1 MLSRRSFAAS
11 LAAFLVLPSL
21 VEARERGE
29 LLRKLGQRRKEGP
42 RAEQAGKRR
51 SKDAVT
57 VSYGPAKL
65 DIYAPDGA
73 RDLPVVMF
81 VHGGGWDKGNRKYV
95 QNKPEYLNGKGYVF
109 VSIDYRLLPQ
119 TQVADQAKDVEAAFA
134 YVRRN
139 IGRHGG
145 DPGRI
150 AVMGHSAGC
159 HLTALTGLRGGLPGV
174 AALVLSDVE
183 SYDLVAFM
191 QAGKRKNIYGD
202 VFTDPAQWQSL
213 SPTTYAGT
221 RPHPPIFIAYSKTRG
236 HKEAAET
243 FAARLKAS
251 GARVA
256 LFDGRAYNHFTMGRN
271 FGSEEGGMT
280 GAAMAFLAGAL
291 G

>member
-1 MLSRRSFAAS
+1 MLSRRTFALS
-11 LAAFLVLPSL
+11 LAAFTLLPGL
-21 VEARERGE
+21 AEARERGE
-29 LLRKLGQRRKEGP
+29 LLRRISGRRKGGAQ
-42 RAEQAGKRR
+42 AERAGKRR
-51 SKDAVT
+51 GEGPVT

-73 RDLPVVMF
+73 RNLPVVMF

-95 QNKPEYLNGKGYVF
+95 QKKPEYLTGKGYVF

-134 YVRRN
+134 YVRKN

-145 DPGRI
+145 VPGRI

-159 HLTALTGLRGGLPGV
+159 HLTALTGLRGGLPGA

-202 VFTDPAQWQSL
+202 VFADPAQWESL
-213 SPTTYAGT
+213 SPATYAGT
-221 RPHPPIFIAYSKTRG
+221 HPVPPVFIAYSKTRG

-243 FAARLKAS
+243 FAAKLKSS
-251 GARVA
+251 GARVT
-256 LFDGRAYNHFTMGRN
+256 LYDGRAYNHLSMGRN

-280 GAAMAFLAGAL
+280 GAAMQFLQTAM
-291 G
+291 